1 MEKIPSSKINQAPGK
16 ILDRVFQ
23 GETIL
28 LTRYG
33 RPYVLLCPPPKEMAE
48 EESATPAGQQGA

>member
-1 MEKIPSSKINQAPGK
+1 MNNAPGK
-16 ILDRVFQ
+16 VFDRVFR

-33 RPYVLLCPPPKEMAE
+33 RPYVLLVPPPEGVAE
-48 EESATPAGQQGA
+48 DESPTPASQQRA

>member
-1 MEKIPSSKINQAPGK
+1 MDKIPSSLMNQTPGK

-33 RPYVLLCPPPKEMAE
+33 RPYVLLCPPPKREVE
-48 EESATPAGQQGA
+48 EKSV

>member
-1 MEKIPSSKINQAPGK
+1 MAHITEVPSAQANKAPGA
-16 ILDRVFQ
+16 IFERVFQ

-33 RPYVLLCPPPKEMAE
+33 RPYVLLCPPPKTNAPQPK
-48 EESATPAGQQGA
+48 TTG

>member
-1 MEKIPSSKINQAPGK
+1 MTKTKYAEVPAAQANKAPGA
-16 ILDRVFQ
+16 IFDRVFQ

-33 RPYVLLCPPPKEMAE
+33 RPYVLLCPPPKTNEGPQPKA
-48 EESATPAGQQGA
+48 A

>member
-1 MEKIPSSKINQAPGK
+1 MAVKEIPASEAGRAPGA
-16 ILDRVFQ
+16 IFERVAR

-33 RPYVLLCPPPKEMAE
+33 RPYVLLSPPREYQDQTT
-48 EESATPAGQQGA
+48 EESTETG

>member
-1 MEKIPSSKINQAPGK
+1 MSNYVEIPSSQANKAPGA
-16 ILDRVFQ
+16 IFDRVFQ

-33 RPYVLLCPPPKEMAE
+33 RPYVLLCPPPERSEPVNQAK
-48 EESATPAGQQGA
+48 TG

>member
-1 MEKIPSSKINQAPGK
+1 MPNYPEIPSAQANKAPAA
-16 ILDRVFQ
+16 IFERVFR

-33 RPYVLLCPPPKEMAE
+33 RPYVLLCPPPETNE
-48 EESATPAGQQGA
+48 QQPQTKTG